1 MQEDRFTKA
10 KRAQGGADEGGWS
23 PGFGPIL
30 GIVLCV
36 ILLLA
41 VIILGVTTGIGFVF
55 AIPLVLLIIVVAILL
70 FRSKAPRAATVCPNC
85 NARVNA
91 PAHIAEFD
99 CPSCGTRLE
108 VGPRGDVRRVARGA

>member
-1 MQEDRFTKA
+1 MEEDRFTKER
-10 KRAQGGADEGGWS
+10 RAEGSAAADAGWS
-23 PGFGPIL
+23 PGVGQIV

-55 AIPLVLLIIVVAILL
+55 AIPLVLLAAVVAVVL
-70 FRSKAPRAATVCPNC
+70 FRGKPRRAQTVCPNC

-91 PAHIAEFD
+91 PTHIAEFD

-108 VGPRGDVRRVARGA
+108 VGEGGDVRRLS